1 MLFYSIRSP
10 SPPPPL
16 VNETTQAFC
25 CEPEISLF
33 HVFMVWKCQVMCL
46 CTGTHRVFM
55 ASVTNL
61 ALKLLSLPFLIFA
74 EVTVFKS
81 FEYYIMFSSVII
93 FYSYSENF
101 DPGT

>member
-1 MLFYSIRSP
+1 
-10 SPPPPL
+10 
-16 VNETTQAFC
+16 
-25 CEPEISLF
+25 
-33 HVFMVWKCQVMCL
+33 
-46 CTGTHRVFM
+46 M

-61 ALKLLSLPFLIFA
+61 TWNFFFSPIFSFA

-93 FYSYSENF
+93 FYSYLENF